1 MVFNQV
7 IIELFHVFP
16 KNYNPCTDDKFYMW
30 SCYCT
35 FPKSSDFYMLPTS
48 KDILVQSQGEQNS
61 SCKCKSCI
69 RDILLVY
76 SWIKGLHANQM
87 PVVTSRQVTTSQ
99 HSILFS
105 LLIRDHQVKGYLSQ
119 SKSTVTWAYS
129 YC

>member
-1 MVFNQV
+1 MFNQV
-7 IIELFHVFP
+7 IIASQELFHVFP
-16 KNYNPCTDDKFYMW
+16 KNYNPCIDKFYLW

-35 FPKSSDFYMLPTS
+35 FPKGSTCLPLQRIFLYKAKVNRIVAVNVENS
-48 KDILVQSQGEQNS
+48 ILDIL
-61 SCKCKSCI
+61 
-69 RDILLVY
+69 RVY

-87 PVVTSRQVTTSQ
+87 SVVTSRQVTTFQ

-119 SKSTVTWAYS
+119 SNSTVTWAYS